1 MDLSNIFRLVNLAVG
16 AVMVAGGIGQFF
28 PIHFQSVIIG
38 LYVILFG
45 AVTLL
50 LEFQIPPYV
59 SRWAP
64 FLFSFLGRGIF
75 YIFAGTILLH
85 DSWWLYVPGSVI
97 AIVGVGYCVL
107 QYIPSIEPPQN
118 MRDAGGE
125 WGAEQ
130 I

>member
-1 MDLSNIFRLVNLAVG
+1 MDLSNIFRLVNIAVG

-28 PIHFQSVIIG
+28 PIGFQSIIIG

-85 DSWWLYVPGSVI
+85 EHWWLIAPGSII
-97 AIVGVGYCVL
+97 AIVGVAYCVL
-107 QYIPSIEPPQN
+107 EYIPSIEPPQN